1 MPPQALSA
9 PAPAATPASAP
20 APAVAPAPHGDAPAA
35 GPRSARPTV
44 ARVRAGELVSVQ
56 VCDRPCRPCPWRK
69 DNAGRY
75 RYANLREYLAG
86 TVPGEPGF
94 GEVVDGD
101 PLSALGTM
109 FACHRI
115 PNTNAHLCAGWLAV
129 YGADHPL
136 VRLGVIWGLIDPAAL
151 TPGDDWPEVWGSAA
165 EMLAAVGP
173 DAPVPPGTTL
183 EVYP

>member
-1 MPPQALSA
+1 M
-9 PAPAATPASAP
+9 
-20 APAVAPAPHGDAPAA
+20 
-35 GPRSARPTV
+35 

-56 VCDRPCRPCPWRK
+56 VCSRPCGPCPWRK

-75 RYANLREYLAG
+75 RYPNLRDYLDG

-101 PLSALGTM
+101 PTAALGVM

-115 PNTNAHLCAGWLAV
+115 ANDNAHLCAGWLAV

-136 VRLGVIWGLIDPAAL
+136 VRLGIARGLIDPAAL
-151 TPGDDWPEVWGSAA
+151 TPGKDWPELWGSAA

-173 DAPVPPGTTL
+173 NAPAQQSRTL
-183 EVYP
+183 EVRE